1 MKKRNQKEEKLSEV
15 VDKYIS
21 NVGLKNRF
29 LQQEVISIFNKK
41 MGPFLLKKVSTV
53 YVKDKKLFLKLT
65 SAPFKEEIRMQKT
78 KLISQINFDLDKDY
92 LVDVVLL

>member
-29 LQQEVISIFNKK
+29 LQQEVISIFNKQ
-41 MGPFLLKKVSTV
+41 MGPFLLKKVRTI